1 MSSCKAPKMNMKT
14 LEQYLPYML
23 IAFLMYVTF
32 VSSSDKGNVK
42 QNQNVKQNRCLR
54 RNVTKN

>member
-1 MSSCKAPKMNMKT
+1 MNMKT